1 VTEPEVLFYDGGC
14 GVCHR
19 TVRLV
24 LAADRAE
31 RFVFAPLQGS
41 TFRQLLPEPDR
52 VDLPDSIVVRKSDG
66 SLLVRSNAILH
77 ILSRLGGFW
86 AVLATLVGLVPRTLR
101 DAVYDFIAR
110 IRFRLFASPADS
122 CPLVPKELRSRFL
135 P

>member
-1 VTEPEVLFYDGGC
+1 MTEPEVIFYDGGC

-41 TFRQLLPEPDR
+41 TFRQLLSEPDR
-52 VDLPDSIVVRKSDG
+52 VGLPDSLVVRTPQG
-66 SLLVRSNAILH
+66 QLLVRSNAVLYIF
-77 ILSRLGGFW
+77 SRLGGPW
-86 AVLATLVGLVPRTLR
+86 PVLANLARLIPRPVR

-110 IRFRLFASPADS
+110 IRFRLFDKPDDY
-122 CPLVPKELRSRFL
+122 CPLVPKELRARFL

>member
-1 VTEPEVLFYDGGC
+1 MTEPEVVFYDGGC
-14 GVCHR
+14 GLCHR

-41 TFRQLLPEPDR
+41 TFSQLLPKPDR
-52 VDLPDSIVVRKSDG
+52 VGLPDSIVLRTPQG
-66 SLLVRSNAILH
+66 QLLVRSNAVLY
-77 ILSRLGGFW
+77 ILSRLGGGW
-86 AVLATLVGLVPRTLR
+86 AVLANLARLIPRPIR

-110 IRFRLFASPADS
+110 IRFGLFARPDDY
-122 CPLVPKELRSRFL
+122 CPLVPKELRARFL

>member
-1 VTEPEVLFYDGGC
+1 VTEPEVVFYDGGC

-19 TVRLV
+19 AVRLV

-52 VDLPDSIVVRKSDG
+52 VGLPDSLVVRTSQG
-66 SLLVRSNAILH
+66 QLLVRSNGVLY
-77 ILSRLGGFW
+77 ILSRLGSFW
-86 AVLATLVGLVPRTLR
+86 AVLSKLGRLVPRFLR

-110 IRFRLFASPADS
+110 IRLRLFARPDDY
-122 CPLVPKELRSRFL
+122 CPVVPKQFRARFL

>member
-1 VTEPEVLFYDGGC
+1 MTEPEVVFYDGGC

-52 VDLPDSIVVRKSDG
+52 EGLPDSIVLRSSDG
-66 SLLVRSNAILH
+66 RLLVRSNAILY

-86 AVLATLVGLVPRTLR
+86 AVLARLGRIVPRPVR

-110 IRFRLFASPADS
+110 IRFRLFEKPDDY
-122 CPLVPKELRSRFL
+122 CPLVPGELRARFL